1 MPLREALRAAAHS
14 TRVLAESIAFRE
26 RLDPTPRRLA
36 RLLRVGLGLDALDK
50 LRLAATP
57 AVAKLALTHGIGVRT
72 VHALHA
78 LESPTRVALVDHGQA
93 GRARTYAEVDVEIN
107 RLAHALHDDLGV
119 RRGVAVGLCAEN
131 CAEYLIAWFAL
142 MRLGARAV
150 HASYRSKPAEL
161 EYLVRHSGARV
172 LLVTEASYEA
182 AAGLAREEPELGIT
196 LVTVGDRS
204 DEPFAVAYEDVIARA
219 RSSTM
224 PVRESRDLESESIV
238 YTSGTTGK
246 PKGAVRDFA
255 RFGVVEGA
263 RVLERLPFRVADRHL
278 LVAPLYHSGAQAFA
292 MIHAALGATI
302 HVHRHF
308 EPEATLA
315 TLSNERIHSVFLVP
329 TMIRRLLELP
339 AATRAALPT
348 PELRALVSGASEFP
362 EALRRAAIAQF
373 GAPAIHDFYGATE
386 LGWVTLIDGREM
398 EARPGSVG
406 RALGGQQIAI
416 LDADGRALPTGETGL
431 IYVRNE
437 QTMSGYLDDAEATA
451 KSRRGTW
458 ITVEDLGRLDHE
470 GYLWVS
476 GRERD
481 MVKSGGVNL
490 YPVEIEEVLA
500 RHPAVREVAVIGV
513 PDVEW
518 GERLVAVVV
527 ARGPFDREEVERFA
541 KRSLASVKVPKDWQ
555 LVDELPRNAT
565 GKVLKKDL
573 RARFGG

>member
-1 MPLREALRAAAHS
+1 VPLRAAFRDTLHRAR
-14 TRVLAESIAFRE
+14 TFAEATAFRE
-26 RLDPTPRRLA
+26 RIDPAPHRLA
-36 RLLRVGLGLDALDK
+36 RLIRVGLGLDAIGK
-50 LRLAATP
+50 LRLSATP
-57 AVAKLALTHGIGVRT
+57 AVVKLALTHGIGVRT

-78 LESPTRVALVDHGQA
+78 LESPTRPAIVDEEG
-93 GRARTYAEVDVEIN
+93 GRVRTYAEVELEIN
-107 RLAHALHDDLGV
+107 RLAHALHDDHGV
-119 RRGVAVGLCAEN
+119 RRGVAVALCAEN

-142 MRLGARAV
+142 MRLGARVV
-150 HASYRSKPAEL
+150 HASYRSKAAEL

-172 LLVTEASYEA
+172 LLVTDASFDA
-182 AAGLAREEPELGIT
+182 AAALARAEPDLGLT
-196 LVTVGDRS
+196 LLTVGSRRR
-204 DEPFAVAYEDVIARA
+204 ERGAVAFEDAVASA

-224 PVRESRDLESESIV
+224 PVRESRDLESESVV

-302 HVHRHF
+302 HVQRHF
-308 EPEATLA
+308 EPEAALGA
-315 TLSNERIHSVFLVP
+315 LSRARIHSVFLVP

-339 AATRAALPT
+339 ASERAANAT

-362 EALRRAAIAQF
+362 EALRRAAITQF

-398 EARPGSVG
+398 QARPGSVG

-416 LDADGRALPTGETGL
+416 LDAEGHAQKAGETGL

-437 QTMSGYLDDAEATA
+437 QTMSGYLGDPEATA
-451 KSRRGTW
+451 KSRRGAW
-458 ITVEDLGRLDHE
+458 ITVEDLGRVDHE

-500 RHPAVREVAVIGV
+500 KHPTVRDVAVIGI

-527 ARGPFDREEVERFA
+527 ARGDFDPIDVERFA
-541 KRSLASVKVPKDWQ
+541 KRSLASVKVPKQWE

-573 RARFGG
+573 RGRFGG

>member
-1 MPLREALRAAAHS
+1 VLFERLRPSLHAAR
-14 TRVLAESIAFRE
+14 TLAETAAFRE

-36 RLLRVGLGLDALDK
+36 RLLRVGLGLDAIDK

-57 AVAKLALTHGIGVRT
+57 SVVKLALTHGIGVRT

-78 LESPTRVALVDHGQA
+78 LESPDRVAIVETDG
-93 GRARTYAEVDVEIN
+93 GRTRTYAEVDAEIN
-107 RLAHALHDDLGV
+107 RLAHALHDDHGV
-119 RRGVAVGLCAEN
+119 RRGVAVALCAEN

-142 MRLGARAV
+142 MRLGARVV
-150 HASYRSKPAEL
+150 HASYRSKAAEL

-172 LLVTEASYEA
+172 LLVTDASFDA
-182 AAGLAREEPELGIT
+182 AASLAHAQPDLGLT
-196 LVTVGDRS
+196 LLTVGSRRR
-204 DEPFAVAYEDVIARA
+204 ERGAVAFEDVIARA
-219 RSSTM
+219 RSATM
-224 PVRESRDLESESIV
+224 PERESRDLESESVV

-292 MIHAALGATI
+292 MIQCALGATI
-302 HVHRHF
+302 HVQRHF

-315 TLSNERIHSVFLVP
+315 ALSTARIHSLFLVP

-339 AATRAALPT
+339 AELRAANPT

-398 EARPGSVG
+398 QARPGSVG
-406 RALGGQQIAI
+406 RALGGQQIEI
-416 LDADGRALPTGETGL
+416 LDAKGRALPVGETGL

-437 QTMSGYLDDAEATA
+437 QTMSGYLGDPEATA
-451 KSRRGTW
+451 KSRRGAW

-500 RHPAVREVAVIGV
+500 KHPSVREVAVIGI
-513 PDVEW
+513 PDAEW
-518 GERLVAVVV
+518 GEKLVAVIVP
-527 ARGPFDREEVERFA
+527 RGDFDPGEVERFA
-541 KRSLASVKVPKDWQ
+541 KRSLASVKVPKDWR
-555 LVDELPRNAT
+555 LVDELPRNNT

-573 RARFGG
+573 RARFGE